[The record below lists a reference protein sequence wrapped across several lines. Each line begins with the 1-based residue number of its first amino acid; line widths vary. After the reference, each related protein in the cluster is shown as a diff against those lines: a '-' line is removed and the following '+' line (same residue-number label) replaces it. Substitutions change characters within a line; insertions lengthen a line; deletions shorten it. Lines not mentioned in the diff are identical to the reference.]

1 MGAKGV
7 QFQDEWKE
15 LQECPVASRKET
27 KTEIKLLTTE
37 GKKKREKKLQ
47 VAHVEIFFIENP
59 NNEGRWIIL

>member
-7 QFQDEWKE
+7 QFQGERKE

-37 GKKKREKKLQ
+37 GKRKREEKLQ
-47 VAHVEIFFIENP
+47 VAHAEIFF
-59 NNEGRWIIL
+59 LY